1 MPCSVRPWRRSQ
13 RSSRRPITIRT
24 GAETFDPLRR
34 PAAGRGECGNV
45 EMGARGAAREAACGT
60 ARGETRGEMEKRQ
73 HHEVK
78 RWRLEEKDLRRQRN
92 KVNKRS
98 GPSGVDEKKRLL
110 HEIKTK
116 DAELTARHAREL
128 AGLGGEAASPGEAGE
143 AGAGADAD
151 GSSAAGSQEAAEEN
165 DRR

>member
-1 MPCSVRPWRRSQ
+1 
-13 RSSRRPITIRT
+13 
-24 GAETFDPLRR
+24 
-34 PAAGRGECGNV
+34 
-45 EMGARGAAREAACGT
+45 MGAPEAAREAARGA
-60 ARGETRGEMEKRQ
+60 ARGETRGEMEKRH